1 MQLIRTLPCRLS
13 DARRSALAIGNF
25 DGLHRGHL
33 ALIQKITG
41 RSPEMA
47 PALMCFEPLP
57 RTFFQPDRPVP
68 RLMKLRDRY
77 EVCQANHIER
87 LFQLRFDRAFANQ
100 SPEAFIDRIVL
111 AGARTGHV
119 VVGEDFRFGRKAVG
133 DVEMLRHFGR
143 EKGFGVE
150 VIAPVMDQDEEK
162 ISSTRLRTALANGD
176 LRQAETLLGR
186 PYRISGRVLRGQQ
199 LGRELGFPTVNLRVA
214 EPPALSGIFAVRVLL
229 ESAPPDSKTWP
240 GVASLGQR
248 PTVAGRDWLL
258 EVHLI
263 DFDGDLYGHHLAV
276 DFVAKR
282 RDEAHF
288 NDLNDMIAVM
298 RQDLHWARSL
308 LCPQTA

>member
-1 MQLIRTLPCRLS
+1 MQLIRTLPCRLN
-13 DARRSALAIGNF
+13 DTRRSALAIGNF

-33 ALIQKITG
+33 ALMKSVT
-41 RSPEMA
+41 RHSPDMA

-68 RLMKLRDRY
+68 RLMKLRDRFD
-77 EVCQANHIER
+77 VCKVHRIER
-87 LFQLRFDRAFANQ
+87 LFQLRFNHAFASQ

-111 AGARTGHV
+111 DGARAAHV
-119 VVGEDFRFGRKAVG
+119 VVGQDFRFGKKAAG
-133 DVEMLRHFGR
+133 DVETLRKLGH
-143 EKGFGVE
+143 EKGFSVE
-150 VIAPVMDQDEEK
+150 IIAPVADNCEEK

-176 LRQAETLLGR
+176 LEQAESLLGR

-214 EPPALSGIFAVRVLL
+214 EPPALSGIFAVRVQAKNA
-229 ESAPPDSKTWP
+229 SADWSTWP
-240 GVASLGQR
+240 GVASLGRR

-298 RQDLHWARSL
+298 QQDLHWARRIL
-308 LCPQTA
+308 RPQTV